1 MNRITYE
8 QRKNVYAA
16 ALRTYG
22 VNIQAVVAI
31 EELSELQKE
40 ICKALRGEC
49 NTDNLAE
56 EIADAT
62 IMLEQLRDIFD
73 INDAVCEKMD
83 EKVERLQ
90 RRIERNKNKAKGLKT
105 IGEHIK
111 QNRIGAGLTRQC
123 LAAVSGLGYNRIGN
137 YERDQ
142 RTPDCL
148 ALIDLADALGISVDR
163 LIGHEVV
170 QK

>member
-1 MNRITYE
+1 MNKIIYE
-8 QRKNVYAA
+8 QRKKVYAA

-31 EELSELQKE
+31 EELSEVQKE

-90 RRIERNKNKAKGLKT
+90 RRVECNKDKAKGLKT
-105 IGEHIK
+105 IGQHIK
-111 QNRIGAGLTRQC
+111 QNRIDAGLTRQC
-123 LAAVSGLGYNRIGN
+123 LAAVSGLRYNRIGN

-148 ALIDLADALGISVDR
+148 TLIDLADALGISVDR
-163 LIGHEVV
+163 LIRHEVV

>member
-90 RRIERNKNKAKGLKT
+90 RRVERNKNKANALKT
-105 IGEHIK
+105 IGQHIK
-111 QNRIGAGLTRQC
+111 QNRIGAGLTRQG
-123 LAAVSGLGYNRIGN
+123 LAAVSGLGYNRIGY

-170 QK
+170 